1 MDFFYYFD
9 VRLVSEIKIVEAN
22 YRFYSLQIPSDLK
35 DSIGIPHTRCR
46 LAAAQWG
53 PQEPIVEGRRG
64 SQGDPTTDS
73 PLDADSR

>member
-9 VRLVSEIKIVEAN
+9 VRLVSEIKIVEEN
-22 YRFYSLQIPSDLK
+22 YRFYSLQIPLDFK
-35 DSIGIPHTRCR
+35 DIYRIPHARTR
-46 LAAAQWG
+46 LAAAKGG

>member
-9 VRLVSEIKIVEAN
+9 VRLVSEIKIVEEN
-22 YRFYSLQIPSDLK
+22 YRFYSLQIPLDFK
-35 DSIGIPHTRCR
+35 DSIGIPHTGCR
-46 LAAAQWG
+46 RGAAKGG